1 MWGPNTALNDAS
13 RRTVPTLPCRN
24 RFQARFFMFTVSP
37 GLGAAPGGTRRFQTV
52 STAAPAPAVCAWGI
66 VSEPS
71 PPPPVDTAR
80 PSNFIRDI
88 VAADTAAGTYAAVPG
103 GPGRV
108 ATRFPPEPNG
118 YPHLGHAKSICL
130 NFGLAEQF
138 GGTCVLRF
146 DDTNPE
152 TESEEYA
159 RALEEA
165 VRWLGFAPAEVRYTS
180 DYFGPLYDWATGL
193 VERGLAFV
201 DSETEEQIRARR
213 GTVTEAGTASPF
225 RDRTPDENLR
235 LFDEMRRG
243 LHADG
248 AHVLRARIDTAHG
261 VMAHP
266 NMKLRDPLMYR
277 IRRGAHH
284 YRTGD
289 AWPIYPFYDWAHGQS
304 DAIEGITHS
313 VCTLEFDVNRPLY
326 DWYLDAVGIAEP
338 RNHQHEFARLNLDYT
353 VMSKRKLLR
362 LVNEGRVS
370 GWDDPRLPT
379 IAGQKRRGV
388 RPEALRRFCD
398 EIGVS
403 NVDGRVDAAFYDHI
417 VRDDLNAVAPRAL
430 AVSRPLRLTLENL
443 DTPLALDAPFWPHDV
458 TPPAGAALS
467 RPLTMGRELWIERD
481 DFAETPPKGWKR
493 LAPGAEVRLR
503 HGPVVR
509 CTGVDRDAAGE
520 ITGVRATADVA
531 TLGTGRATG
540 VIHWADAATFVPAT
554 FRLYDRLFSVPVPED
569 ADDIAAV
576 LNPESLVETRGVVE
590 PGLEAGTRYQFER
603 LGYFVADAVYSTP
616 DGLVFNRI
624 VALRDSWGK
633 KAAGSGPG
641 KAGPEQGAAGTAR
654 AEAARPVAGP
664 KDPAAALSDVDRTS
678 YEALVARGVGGED
691 AAVLAADSDLA
702 GVFEATVAAGAPV
715 RDAAILLVQDVR
727 PLLAGRPAAE
737 SQASPAS
744 LADLVALAADG
755 TVTRAGSRTVLA
767 ALVADGGEAR
777 ATVDR
782 LGLAA
787 VRDDASLL
795 PAVDAALAAHP
806 DRAAAF
812 QAGDAKVIG
821 FLTGQ
826 AMRGAP
832 RGADPKR
839 IQALLRERLGQP

>member
-1 MWGPNTALNDAS
+1 M
-13 RRTVPTLPCRN
+13 
-24 RFQARFFMFTVSP
+24 
-37 GLGAAPGGTRRFQTV
+37 
-52 STAAPAPAVCAWGI
+52 
-66 VSEPS
+66 
-71 PPPPVDTAR
+71 DT
-80 PSNFIRDI
+80 PSNFLRDR
-88 VAADTAAGTYAAVPG
+88 VARDVAAGTYG
-103 GPGRV
+103 GRV

-118 YPHLGHAKSICL
+118 YPHLGHAKAICL

-159 RALEEA
+159 RALEAA

-180 DYFGPLYDWATGL
+180 DYFGQLYDWATDL
-193 VERGLAFV
+193 VRRGLAFV

-213 GTVTEAGTASPF
+213 GTVTEAGSPSPF
-225 RDRTPDENLR
+225 RDRPPGENLR
-235 LFDEMRRG
+235 LLGEMRRG
-243 LHADG
+243 EHADG
-248 AHVLRARIDTAHG
+248 AHVLRARVDTAHG

-266 NMKLRDPLMYR
+266 NMKLRDPLIYR
-277 IRRGAHH
+277 IRRDAHH

-289 AWPIYPFYDWAHGQS
+289 AWKVYPFYDWAHGQS
-304 DAIEGITHS
+304 DAIERITHS

-326 DWYLDAVGIAEP
+326 DWYLDALGVAEP

-362 LVNEGRVS
+362 LVTEGHVA

-379 IAGQKRRGV
+379 IAGQQRRGV
-388 RPEALRRFCD
+388 RPEAIRAFCD
-398 EIGVS
+398 QIGVS

-417 VRDDLNAVAPRAL
+417 VRDDLNAVAPRVL
-430 AVSRPLRLTLENL
+430 AVSQPLRLTLENL
-443 DTPLALDAPFWPHDV
+443 DAALALDAPFWPHDV

-467 RPLTMGRELWIERD
+467 RPLSMGRELWIERG
-481 DFAETPPKGWKR
+481 DFAETPPGGWKR

-520 ITGVRATADVA
+520 ITGVRASADLA
-531 TLGTGRATG
+531 SLGAGRATG

-554 FRLYDRLFSVPVPED
+554 FRLYDRLFAVPVPED
-569 ADDIAAV
+569 AEDLAAV
-576 LNPESLVETRGVVE
+576 LNPASLVETAGYAE
-590 PGLEAGTRYQFER
+590 PGLAAGTRYQFER
-603 LGYFVADAVYSTP
+603 LGYFVADAADSTDAAP
-616 DGLVFNRI
+616 VFNRI

-633 KAAGSGPG
+633 KG
-641 KAGPEQGAAGTAR
+641 AGTTEGKQTR
-654 AEAARPVAGP
+654 AATPRPAAGP
-664 KDPAAALSDVDRTS
+664 KDPAAALTDAQRAGYD
-678 YEALVARGVGGED
+678 ALVARGVGGEE
-691 AAVLAADSDLA
+691 AAVLAASSDLA
-702 GVFEATVAAGAPV
+702 ALFEATVAAGAAV
-715 RDAAILLVQDVR
+715 RDTAILLVQDVR
-727 PLLAGRPAAE
+727 PLLAGRPADA

-744 LADLVALAADG
+744 LARLVALASDG
-755 TVTRAGSRTVLA
+755 TVTRAGARTVLA
-767 ALVADGGEAR
+767 ALVADGGDAR
-777 ATVDR
+777 ETVER

-787 VRDDASLL
+787 VRDDALLL

-806 DRAAAF
+806 DKVEAFRA
-812 QAGDAKVIG
+812 GEDKVAG

-839 IQALLRERLGQP
+839 VQALLRERLG